1 MDGISSK
8 ALQPKRTGYA
18 HVQLHQLCHYCAM
31 SHTMNVVRS
40 IRLASE
46 RRQIGVALMSFK
58 YHNQN

>member
-1 MDGISSK
+1 
-8 ALQPKRTGYA
+8 
-18 HVQLHQLCHYCAM
+18 
-31 SHTMNVVRS
+31 MNVVRS